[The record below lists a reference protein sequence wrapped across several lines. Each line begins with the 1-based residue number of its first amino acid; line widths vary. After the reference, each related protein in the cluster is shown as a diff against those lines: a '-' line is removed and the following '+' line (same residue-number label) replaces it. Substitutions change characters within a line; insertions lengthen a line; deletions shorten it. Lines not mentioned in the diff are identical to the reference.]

1 MQWSDI
7 QFDPPRRTLRQFA
20 GLALVVFGGLACW
33 DYFAKGRVT
42 SSAVL
47 AILAIG
53 IGLPGLIRPRLVRPV
68 YVGSMIL
75 AFPIGWAVSRVLLA
89 LLFYGVV
96 TPMAMGFRLSG
107 RDALHLARRPGRP
120 TYWMPKPAPADP
132 RSYFRQF

>member
-7 QFDPPRRTLRQFA
+7 QLDPPRRTLRQFA
-20 GLALVVFGGLACW
+20 GLSLVVFGGLACW
-33 DYFAKGRVT
+33 GYFAKGRVT

-47 AILAIG
+47 ATLAIA
-53 IGLPGLIRPRLVRPV
+53 IGLPGLVRPRLVRPV

-89 LLFYGVV
+89 TLFYGVV
-96 TPMAMGFRLSG
+96 TPMGMAFRLSG
-107 RDALHLARRPGRP
+107 RDALYLARQPGRA
-120 TYWMPKPAPADP
+120 TYWMPKPAPADL